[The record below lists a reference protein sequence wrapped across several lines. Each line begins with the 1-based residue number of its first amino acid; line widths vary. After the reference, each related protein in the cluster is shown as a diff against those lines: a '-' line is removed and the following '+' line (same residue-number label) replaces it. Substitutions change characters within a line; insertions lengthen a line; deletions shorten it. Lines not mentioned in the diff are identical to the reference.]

1 MKHRRLA
8 QLVGLFLGSMA
19 AVAAAQAG
27 PYQLMIAKPTLVV
40 SSVQEAPTTRPEL
53 QLSATQGLSFGALKV
68 GQTAQRAFVVKN
80 SGDAS
85 ATGMALN
92 LAGVGLTAITNNCGS
107 AQSPVSLAAGAS
119 CAVTVQWSPA
129 AEGPLAGTLG
139 VTATGASAPA
149 SLSLTGSATATDTQS
164 ANLGM
169 LLHFDGPSGA
179 TTFAD
184 SSSPAVNGTA
194 VGSAALTNGFAKFGG
209 SSLATGTN
217 SYASFPWKASYTL
230 TGSYTVEAWVY
241 LKAVP
246 AMDSGGET
254 CATIA
259 AAGAGSVQ
267 SGWQFYYCHNS
278 ATLGL
283 GSYGNGSLQVISS
296 YTMPLNQWTH
306 IAVVR
311 NGSSN
316 AVYANGVSLPL
327 TRNGFTGQQVP
338 SGSLTVGSERRFN
351 GWERDFPGYIDEL
364 RITNGAARYTGNFT
378 VPQAAFPNP

>member
-92 LAGVGLTAITNNCGS
+92 LAGVGLTAVTNNCGS

-194 VGSAALTNGFAKFGG
+194 VGSAALTSAVAKFGT
-209 SSLATGTN
+209 SLAAGTN

-230 TGSYTVEAWVY
+230 KGSYTVEAWVY
-241 LKAVP
+241 LRAVP
-246 AMDSGGET
+246 PPNPRGSPCSSMVV
-254 CATIA
+254 
-259 AAGAGSVQ
+259 AGDYN
-267 SGWQFYYCHNS
+267 GWQLSYCHDTRS
-278 ATLGL
+278 LGL
-283 GSYGNGSLQVISS
+283 GSYGNSAGQLHTS
-296 YTMPLNQWTH
+296 YAMPLNQWTH

-311 NGSSN
+311 NGTNN
-316 AVYANGVSLPL
+316 AIYVNGISQTLTANTFVGQEVP
-327 TRNGFTGQQVP
+327 TGI
-338 SGSLTVGSERRFN
+338 LTVGSERRHA
-351 GWERDFPGYIDEL
+351 GWDHDFPGYIDEL